1 MCKIFFCKYGKPY
14 CLYDCRGGL
23 KCNDLS
29 NFAWKNLKLG
39 SLPHNM
45 YLCNDEHMIEK
56 FGHYKFMTEND
67 LKEVI
72 KEFKEVILWLE
83 KDMNMELEKLQDLYY
98 SVQNKYKKELKV
110 MALSMSKTNK
120 NKWKGDEMIKE
131 LH

>member
-1 MCKIFFCKYGKPY
+1 
-14 CLYDCRGGL
+14 
-23 KCNDLS
+23 
-29 NFAWKNLKLG
+29 
-39 SLPHNM
+39 
-45 YLCNDEHMIEK
+45 MIEK

-120 NKWKGDEMIKE
+120 KLERRRNDQGT
-131 LH
+131 